1 MRKNPIFSYE
11 NSSVRDEE
19 LMERLFVYGLEHIV
33 SVESFLYQTALP
45 RFARQ
50 HPLII
55 VDYLNQTSLGDY
67 KMMRDNRISTVF
79 DETNPFEKWDITEF
93 WYKYAHL
100 LTDWGISNLGS
111 LASQMK
117 MTEEVAVELAIRYV
131 ETVKFSTQIP
141 YTSVLFRLFSDEVKQ
156 TEKFKQLF
164 DLIVTHI
171 KYSPALLRFLYKTPD
186 NPTDVLADEFNDY
199 ILTEVCDFLGTYKRV
214 DTNVTDF
221 LLSVFPY
228 QTLLTNYVINEGILP
243 GSKNS
248 DFFVLKLKY
257 SKAIPS
263 SQKDNVEKLLKKDA
277 EMGGLF
283 DCIEDG
289 SFFKYAAVLSYSLK
303 QDEWESLLNEYPG
316 YAEDVILITADDSFI
331 FHPATIAELNK
342 NPYSSQSIRYFK
354 LNKGFDLSYN
364 LYLIYLDCWNS
375 LPLKYK
381 KVVKTLMVRE
391 ITDSTG
397 VEVPAATPM
406 NWLVDV
412 LKATIQ
418 TDGAIKNG
426 FPTIKNPASKV

>member
-11 NSSVRDEE
+11 NISARDEE

-45 RFARQ
+45 RFVKQ
-50 HPLII
+50 HPLVI

-131 ETVKFSTQIP
+131 ETVKFSTKIP

-164 DLIVTHI
+164 DLIVTRI

-228 QTLLTNYVINEGILP
+228 QVLVRDYEVNMELLP
-243 GSKNS
+243 GSKDS
-248 DFFVLKLKY
+248 DFFALKLKY

-263 SQKDNVEKLLKKDA
+263 NQKDNVKRLLELDA
-277 EMGGLF
+277 SHGGLSESI
-283 DCIEDG
+283 DDE

-331 FHPATIAELNK
+331 FHPATIAKLNK
-342 NPYSSQSIRYFK
+342 DPYSPQSIRYFK

-364 LYLIYLDCWNS
+364 LYLIYLDCWDS

-391 ITDSTG
+391 ITNSTG
-397 VEVPAATPM
+397 VAVPAATPM

-418 TDGAIKNG
+418 TDGVIK
-426 FPTIKNPASKV
+426 IKQF